1 MRILLFGPP
10 GVGKGTQAQLLA
22 EKYNLLRISTGD
34 LLREEVSL
42 SSPIGR
48 RVEQYLRK
56 GHLVP
61 DDIMFEIMD
70 NMLIEYRER
79 NILFDGFPRNLN
91 QAHSLE
97 RSLAQLDQTIDI
109 AFEMHLDEDE
119 LVDRLINRWYCPKCN
134 RIYNYKTNPPKN
146 EGVCDFDKEKLARR
160 SDDTEEVIRKRL
172 KIYEEETRPLVNY
185 YKSLGIYQK
194 VNAQGGQE
202 EVFARISNIVD
213 DYLNI
218 KCRSN

>member
-22 EKYNLLRISTGD
+22 DKYNMVRISTGD

-70 NMLIEYRER
+70 SMLMEYRER
-79 NILFDGFPRNLN
+79 DILFDGFPRNLN
-91 QAHSLE
+91 QARSLE
-97 RSLAQLDQTIDI
+97 KSLAQLDQTINM

-119 LVDRLINRWYCPKCN
+119 LIDRLINRRYCPKCG
-134 RIYNYKTNPPKN
+134 RIYNYY
-146 EGVCDFDKEKLARR
+146 R
-160 SDDTEEVIRKRL
+160 
-172 KIYEEETRPLVNY
+172 
-185 YKSLGIYQK
+185 SLGIYRK

-202 EVFARISNIVD
+202 DVFARISHIVD

>member
-22 EKYNLLRISTGD
+22 DKYNMVRISTGD

-70 NMLIEYRER
+70 SMLMEYRER
-79 NILFDGFPRNLN
+79 DILFDGFPRNLN
-91 QAHSLE
+91 QARSLE
-97 RSLAQLDQTIDI
+97 KSLAQLDQTINM

-119 LVDRLINRWYCPKCN
+119 LIDRLINRRYCPKCG

-146 EGVCDFDKEKLARR
+146 NNICDFDKEKLLRR
-160 SDDTEEVIRKRL
+160 NDDTEEVIRKRL
-172 KIYEEETRPLVNY
+172 NIYEEETRPLVNY
-185 YKSLGIYQK
+185 YRSLGIYRK

-202 EVFARISNIVD
+202 DVFARISHIVD